1 MPDRRTENR
10 FVARLLFKPIAFGAF
25 FASYFLGMRS
35 SKIRAI
41 NHPILTRWRRVTIKY
56 FTWLGLAVIAASCD
70 RSTNGDPVPDWNCA
84 APADSTPDYVRSI
97 GCMED
102 YQALSARPY
111 DLSIPGVYVVKVVVD
126 RADGNRLHLLNTRKF
141 NTHYSFIQ
149 KNLSGNGKP
158 LVQSVSDFNVTEYY
172 TPHRRFVLGILGYY
186 EKSGKWAWQLN
197 PSDNAS
203 ADLIAIAHRKIVE
216 ACFCGKDLFFLANSL
231 NIQAEARKLPASI
244 KVTSTDK
251 LYASV
256 DYQPLSNATSIGRLV
271 LTTAGRLKQAYPGPR
286 EIVVSDSLPDGIP
299 LVVSGIITQQ
309 FQTLISPV
317 NVLAQE
323 RGIPNMSLR
332 GALAHPNL
340 RALDGK
346 WVHFN
351 VGAFDYSLSEA
362 TEAEAEAW
370 WASQTPPSVTV
381 PLLDSTE
388 GGLQDV
394 ESILDTSLGLAESLK
409 RAISAY
415 GGLSGYYSALPH
427 MDRSKLAYEPAF
439 AIPVRYYLQH
449 MRDNGLND
457 VVDRMLADPEF
468 QTNSAERDRR
478 LRSLREAILSAP
490 LHPDFW
496 KLLNDKLDETFP
508 GLESIRFA
516 PSTNSGDPAGLTGS
530 GSYGSRTGGRTD
542 PSHSIKQALLEVW
555 AGMWDLSLFEERIHR
570 RIDYKAVGIGA
581 LVQGNRGGVKAN
593 GVALTTNPYDEPA
606 IWPGFYINAQVGEA
620 SMMQTNPSIIPEQI
634 LYQYRYPGQPI
645 VLLTLSNQ
653 VPSGTTVLTSSQ
665 IHALGTALVQVQD
678 YLDPTYKATGRAEQE
693 MYARFK
699 LGQATGAAPGEGPVI
714 ILDGVWPARGA
725 W

>member
-1 MPDRRTENR
+1 M
-10 FVARLLFKPIAFGAF
+10 
-25 FASYFLGMRS
+25 S
-35 SKIRAI
+35 SSRKTAEILAI
-41 NHPILTRWRRVTIKY
+41 NHPNLTRWRQLTIKY
-56 FTWLGLAVIAASCD
+56 FTWVGLAVMAASCD
-70 RSTNGDPVPDWNCA
+70 RSTGGDPGPVWNCA
-84 APADSTPDYVRSI
+84 IPADSTPDFVRSI

-102 YQALSARPY
+102 HQALSVRPY

-126 RADGNRLHLLNTRKF
+126 LADSNRLYLLNTRNY

-149 KNLSGNGKP
+149 ENLSGNGKP

-172 TPHRRFVLGILGYY
+172 SPNRRFVLGILGYY

-203 ADLIAIAHRKIVE
+203 ADLIAIAHRKIVD

-231 NIQAEARKLPASI
+231 SIEAEAGKLPASI
-244 KVTSTDK
+244 RVISTAK

-256 DYQPLSNATSIGRLV
+256 DYQPLSNATSVGRLV
-271 LTTAGRLKQAYPGPR
+271 LTAADRLKREYPGPR
-286 EIVVSDSLPDGIP
+286 EIVVSDSLPEGIP
-299 LVVSGIITQQ
+299 LAVSGIITQQ

-346 WVHFN
+346 WVHFR

-370 WASQTPPSVTV
+370 WASRTPPSGAV
-381 PLLDSTE
+381 PSLDTTE
-388 GGLQDV
+388 GGLRDV

-409 RAISAY
+409 RATSAY
-415 GGLSGYYSALPH
+415 GSLSGYYSTLPH

-439 AIPVRYYLQH
+439 GIPVRYYLQH
-449 MRDNGLND
+449 MRNNGLND
-457 VVDRMLADPEF
+457 SVDRMLADPGF
-468 QTNSAERDRR
+468 QTNSAEKDRR
-478 LRSLREAILSAP
+478 LKSLREAILSAP
-490 LHPDFW
+490 LDSGFW
-496 KLLNDKLDETFP
+496 KLLNDKLDGKFP
-508 GLESIRFA
+508 GLENIRFA
-516 PSTNSGDPAGLTGS
+516 PSTNAGDPAGPTGS
-530 GSYGSRTGGRTD
+530 GSYGPRMGGRTD
-542 PSHSIKQALLEVW
+542 PSHSIRQALLEVW
-555 AGMWDLSLFEERIHR
+555 AGMWDSRIFEERIQR
-570 RIDYKAVGIGA
+570 RIDHKAVGIGA
-581 LVQGNRGGVKAN
+581 LVQGNRGGIKAN
-593 GVALTTNPYDEPA
+593 GAALTTNPYDEPA
-606 IWPGFYINAQVGEA
+606 VWPGFYIHAQVGEA
-620 SMMQTNPSIIPEQI
+620 SMMPTDPALIPEQI

-653 VPSGTTVLTSSQ
+653 VPSGTTVLTRPQ

-678 YLDPTYKATGRAEQE
+678 YLDSTYKSTGRAEQE
-693 MYARFK
+693 MYAQFQ
-699 LGQATGAAPGEGPVI
+699 LGQTAAAAPGGDPVI
-714 ILDGVWPARGA
+714 ILDGVWPARGG